1 MGYVIGALAL
11 RMRDI
16 YLALS
21 TFAFGEAMQWVFL
34 NWDAVTNGSNGFRIS
49 PATLFGYELVSDIK
63 AYPFVVLIAALLL
76 WTTVLLSRSQLGS
89 AFRAV
94 RESDV
99 AAQAMGVNVNAVKR
113 AAFTLSAAYAGI
125 AGGMY
130 TLFASFIHPESLG
143 FQTTILILTM
153 VVVGGIGSVRG
164 AIAGALIFGLISEL
178 LRQALSFQ
186 EIIYGVIL
194 MGFMMFAPGAV
205 RRPPGRA
212 PRGGVRRGCRQD
224 QARECR
230 MSQHPH
236 LEVQGLTVK
245 FGGLTAINGL
255 SMQVER
261 GRIHA
266 LIGPNGAGKST
277 TFNCISR
284 YYRPTSGRI
293 SFDGAD
299 ITRKKPHEMA
309 ALGVARTFQNLEL
322 FGALSVRE
330 NALLGTYAHGAAT
343 VGALLRPAGAEARE
357 RVEHLLER
365 VGGRLPGHAGVQP
378 GLRPPEDAGTGPR
391 AGDLAQA
398 ATAGR
403 ARRRPAQ
410 PRDRDAGPPAH
421 RAVRARR
428 HHRAAGRARDAAG
441 HVDLGSHHGDVL
453 RREDR
458 RGHAR
463 GGAQQPRVIE
473 AYLGKGA
480 AGG

>member
-1 MGYVIGALAL
+1 MGIYTAGLINNLWHPPFFVSIVAGGLLAALMGYVIGALAL

-143 FQTTILILTM
+143 FQTTILILTHGGGGRHRLGARRHRRRADLRPDLGTAAPGA
-153 VVVGGIGSVRG
+153 VVPGNHLWRDSHGLHDVR
-164 AIAGALIFGLISEL
+164 S
-178 LRQALSFQ
+178 Q
-186 EIIYGVIL
+186 
-194 MGFMMFAPGAV
+194 GAV

-266 LIGPNGAGKST
+266 RSARTAPASPPPST
-277 TFNCISR
+277 ASR
-284 YYRPTSGRI
+284 ATTVPPAAASASTAPTSR
-293 SFDGAD
+293 
-299 ITRKKPHEMA
+299 
-309 ALGVARTFQNLEL
+309 
-322 FGALSVRE
+322 
-330 NALLGTYAHGAAT
+330 
-343 VGALLRPAGAEARE
+343 AEA
-357 RVEHLLER
+357 
-365 VGGRLPGHAGVQP
+365 A
-378 GLRPPEDAGTGPR
+378 
-391 AGDLAQA
+391 
-398 ATAGR
+398 
-403 ARRRPAQ
+403 
-410 PRDRDAGPPAH
+410 
-421 RAVRARR
+421 
-428 HHRAAGRARDAAG
+428 
-441 HVDLGSHHGDVL
+441 
-453 RREDR
+453 
-458 RGHAR
+458 
-463 GGAQQPRVIE
+463 
-473 AYLGKGA
+473 
-480 AGG
+480 